1 MDIRLLSKEDIAE
14 IKQLYADIKKNSFT
28 AWSDAYP
35 SEELICYDIERKG
48 LWGVFSDDEL
58 IAISFAG
65 QRCED
70 NEENFTWREDIKKR
84 GTFARI
90 GVSPKYQ
97 NRGIGSM
104 LVKFILEKLKSDGFD
119 GVRILVDISNLNAIK
134 LYQKFGF
141 KNCGIV
147 TRENQKYFLFELKFD

>member
-1 MDIRLLSKEDIAE
+1 MDIRLLSKTDMVDI
-14 IKQLYADIKKNSFT
+14 KKLYADIKKNSFT
-28 AWSDAYP
+28 VWSEDYP

-48 LWGVFSDDEL
+48 LWGVFLNDML

-70 NEENFTWREDIKKR
+70 NEENFTWRENIKKR

-90 GVSPKYQ
+90 GVSPNYQ
-97 NRGIGSM
+97 NKGIGSM

-119 GVRILVDISNLNAIK
+119 GVRILVDINNLNAIK

-141 KNCGIV
+141 KNCGKT
-147 TRENQKYFLFELKFD
+147 TRENQEYFLFELKFD